1 MAENQFTEVSPEYWQ
16 KRWEERKIGFHR
28 SHVDSYVSSLYI
40 LHSIVK
46 VMCFSFL

>member
-28 SHVDSYVSSLYI
+28 SHVDS
-40 LHSIVK
+40 
-46 VMCFSFL
+46 